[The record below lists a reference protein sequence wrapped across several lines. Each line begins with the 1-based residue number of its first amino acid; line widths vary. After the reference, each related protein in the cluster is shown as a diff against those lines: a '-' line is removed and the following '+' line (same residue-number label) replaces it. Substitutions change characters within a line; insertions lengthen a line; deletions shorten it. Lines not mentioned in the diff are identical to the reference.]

1 MMKKSKILGFYTDV
15 MRKKSFGSTAFR
27 NHFGLILLSE
37 SFRGTLISERQERE
51 PSLKKKTK
59 KTTKKQEENKENG
72 EATQKYSQG
81 QNRRARKTLR
91 TFSFLRD
98 FLSRMISVTATIDT
112 SHVMCSVNLVCC
124 V

>member
-59 KTTKKQEENKENG
+59 KNKKKNKKTKKTG
-72 EATQKYSQG
+72 
-81 QNRRARKTLR
+81 RRLKNILKAKTGALGKLCVLFHFCAI
-91 TFSFLRD
+91 FSA
-98 FLSRMISVTATIDT
+98 V
-112 SHVMCSVNLVCC
+112 
-124 V
+124 

>member
-1 MMKKSKILGFYTDV
+1 
-15 MRKKSFGSTAFR
+15 
-27 NHFGLILLSE
+27 LSE

-59 KTTKKQEENKENG
+59 KKKKQENKENG
-72 EATQKYSQG
+72 EVTQKYSQG